1 MSEAKIRVALVDDDN
16 LVRMGLELVLGG
28 SADIEIVG
36 QAADGRAGV
45 DLVAETSPDV
55 VLMDIRMPVMDGI
68 AATTVIAR
76 DHPNTAVIVL
86 TTFDTDDMVIGAL
99 REGAGGFL
107 LKSTRPDKLVA
118 AIRGV
123 AAGEPVLSP
132 SVTALLMNRVSE
144 PDPNPNLAQPAA
156 EKRLAGLTE
165 REREVAIAMGRGDSN
180 AEIAK
185 ALFMSVPTVKTHVSR
200 VLTKLQVDN
209 RTQVALLVHDA
220 GLTM

>member
-28 SADIEIVG
+28 SPDIEIVG

-45 DLVAETSPDV
+45 DLVAEIRPDV
-55 VLMDIRMPVMDGI
+55 VLMDIRMPVLDGI
-68 AATTVIAR
+68 AATTLIAR
-76 DHPNTAVIVL
+76 DHPDTAVIVL
-86 TTFDTDDMVIGAL
+86 TTFDTDDMVIAAL
-99 REGAGGFL
+99 REGASGFL
-107 LKSTRPDKLVA
+107 LKSTRPEKLVA

-132 SVTALLMNRVSE
+132 SVTALLMSRVSE
-144 PDPNPNLAQPAA
+144 PDPAPNPAQSAA

-200 VLTKLQVDN
+200 VLTKLHVDN

>member
-1 MSEAKIRVALVDDDN
+1 M
-16 LVRMGLELVLGG
+16 
-28 SADIEIVG
+28 
-36 QAADGRAGV
+36 
-45 DLVAETSPDV
+45 VAETRPDV
-55 VLMDIRMPVMDGI
+55 VLMDIRMPVLDGI
-68 AATTVIAR
+68 AATTLIAR
-76 DHPNTAVIVL
+76 DHPDTAVIVL
-86 TTFDTDDMVIGAL
+86 TTFDTDDMVIAAL
-99 REGAGGFL
+99 REGASGFL
-107 LKSTRPDKLVA
+107 LKSTRPEKLVA

-132 SVTALLMNRVSE
+132 SVTALLMSRVSE
-144 PDPNPNLAQPAA
+144 PDPAPNPAQSAA

-200 VLTKLQVDN
+200 VLTKLHVDN